1 LPKIPSISW
10 YKTYGSVVT
19 SCEELAVNTIISM
32 FVLALLCGCGRDE
45 AGGFK
50 KVCVYGISYF
60 RSVDYEAAELKD
72 DGTNVGCN

>member
-1 LPKIPSISW
+1 M
-10 YKTYGSVVT
+10 
-19 SCEELAVNTIISM
+19 NTIISM

-60 RSVDYEAAELKD
+60 RSVDYEAAELKA